1 MAMMQLEV
9 TFVTGDPVVV
19 NITPKVIVDAERHF
33 KMGMSKLFG
42 ENSSM
47 EHMTWLAWKG
57 MLVGGY
63 EVKTYEL
70 WLDNVANVGA
80 ASTQEAGLPLP
91 TP

>member
-1 MAMMQLEV
+1 
-9 TFVTGDPVVV
+9 
-19 NITPKVIVDAERHF
+19 
-33 KMGMSKLFG
+33 
-42 ENSSM
+42 M

-57 MLVGGY
+57 MLAGGY

>member
-1 MAMMQLEV
+1 M
-9 TFVTGDPVVV
+9 
-19 NITPKVIVDAERHF
+19 
-33 KMGMSKLFG
+33 
-42 ENSSM
+42 
-47 EHMTWLAWKG
+47 LA
-57 MLVGGY
+57 GGY